1 MLVCYDKAR
10 GAAVVLQIEQKCRK
24 SKPERQE
31 IGDMERNKR
40 EEMGVDG
47 AREREEVMLMNIHTL
62 EGKKPHIQILISGV
76 AEKIAALLTCCSSN
90 RTSSRPDPAGRPEG
104 GTPRSLWP
112 GRDPAPQQMHANA
125 EQLPAA
131 ANPPRSYFLYCII
144 ERALGRAGRQI
155 KMEAAERPPRP
166 YTRVWPKHFL
176 L

>member
-62 EGKKPHIQILISGV
+62 EGKKLHIQILISGV
-76 AEKIAALLTCCSSN
+76 AEKTFVRSFADLL
-90 RTSSRPDPAGRPEG
+90 
-104 GTPRSLWP
+104 
-112 GRDPAPQQMHANA
+112 Q
-125 EQLPAA
+125 
-131 ANPPRSYFLYCII
+131 
-144 ERALGRAGRQI
+144 
-155 KMEAAERPPRP
+155 
-166 YTRVWPKHFL
+166 
-176 L
+176 